1 VSAREGRFLI
11 GARRIL
17 GIISSMLRP
26 FGGRRG
32 LGFRLRLLLY
42 FSAVIVLPLGT
53 LGIAAPIFYSSGV
66 ERMSIAYTGQM
77 IAQVTRNAEFYI
89 KDVEKLI
96 DFLSSKP
103 AVREFLKGGPGAPAA
118 SEMQA
123 VKVSRP
129 EIAGLLALSADDR
142 LASPDFLRLSRDRLA
157 KEKWYAAAA
166 ATPGKV
172 VLTPRPVG
180 RNVRRIASGPDEET
194 VSVSKACLDP
204 ASREILGVV
213 EIDLDLGVIRGLLD
227 DAKVGSE
234 GFLFI
239 VDGGGEPVLGP
250 WNPVIYRVSPSW
262 IGESESGVVKRVRG
276 EDYEILARRSA
287 YTGWRT
293 VGVFSRTEVFHEA
306 DFVRASALVIG
317 GITVALALLLSFL
330 LASSVARPVVELE
343 GLMARAET
351 GDFSARF
358 EGDVADEVGRL
369 GQSYNA
375 MIAEIRNLIDLVYKE
390 QHDKREAELHILQE
404 QIKPHFLYNTLET
417 IRYMARRRGATDVE
431 DMVVALTKLFRVGL
445 SKGAETIA
453 LRDELDHAASYLFI
467 QNTRYAGKF
476 DYSIDADEAVLGL
489 SVLRLIIQPLA
500 ENAIY
505 HGIKEKRDRGFIRIS
520 ARESE
525 GILVLSVEDDGAGM
539 DEERKAALEAVLAG
553 AKPSPGLSEGFG
565 LYNVHERL
573 RLSFGPE
580 FGIRFE
586 SSLGGGTRVDILHP
600 LLNKG

>member
-1 VSAREGRFLI
+1 MPDSAPEGK
-11 GARRIL
+11 
-17 GIISSMLRP
+17 
-26 FGGRRG
+26 RG

-53 LGIAAPIFYSSGV
+53 LGVAAPILYSSGV
-66 ERMSIAYTGQM
+66 ERMSTAYTGQM
-77 IAQVTRNAEFYI
+77 IDQVTRNAEFYV
-89 KDVEKLI
+89 KDVEKII
-96 DFLSSKP
+96 DFLSTAP
-103 AVREFLKGGPGAPAA
+103 AVSSFFLGSGGGPAA
-118 SEMQA
+118 AEMRA

-142 LASPDFLRLSRDRLA
+142 LASPDFQRLSRDRLT
-157 KEKWYAAAA
+157 KEGWYAAAA
-166 ATPGKV
+166 AARGKV
-172 VLTPRPVG
+172 ALTPRPVG
-180 RNVRRIASGPDEET
+180 RNVRGLSTRPDEET
-194 VSVSKACLDP
+194 VAVSKASVD
-204 ASREILGVV
+204 AATGKILGVV

-239 VDGGGEPVLGP
+239 VDAAGEPVLGP
-250 WNPVIYRVSPSW
+250 WNPVIYRVSPAW
-262 IGESESGVVKRVRG
+262 IGESESGLVKRVKG

-317 GITVALALLLSFL
+317 GITVAMALVLSFL

-343 GLMARAET
+343 NLMARAET

-369 GQSYNA
+369 GRSYNA
-375 MIAEIRNLIDLVYKE
+375 MISEIRNLIDLVYEE

-417 IRYMARRRGATDVE
+417 IRYLARRRGATDVE
-431 DMVVALTKLFRVGL
+431 DMVVALTKLFRIGL
-445 SKGAETIA
+445 SRGAETIA

-476 DYSIDADEAVLGL
+476 RYSIEADEGVLARP
-489 SVLRLIIQPLA
+489 VLRLIVQPLV

-505 HGIKEKRDRGFIRIS
+505 HGIKEKRGEGSIRIR

-525 GILVLSVEDDGAGM
+525 GLLVLSVEDDGVGM
-539 DEERKAALEAVLAG
+539 DEERQASLREIIAG
-553 AKPSPGLSEGFG
+553 TRPSPGGSESFG
-565 LYNVHERL
+565 VYNVNERL
-573 RLSFGPE
+573 RLSFGLE
-580 FGIRFE
+580 YGVRFE
-586 SSLGGGTRVDILHP
+586 SAKGQGTRVEIIHP
-600 LLNKG
+600 LL

>member
-1 VSAREGRFLI
+1 MQEPAPEGK
-11 GARRIL
+11 
-17 GIISSMLRP
+17 
-26 FGGRRG
+26 RG
-32 LGFRLRLLLY
+32 PGFRLRLILY
-42 FSAVIVLPLGT
+42 FATVIVLPLGT
-53 LGIAAPIFYSSGV
+53 LGIAAPILYSSGV

-96 DFLSSKP
+96 DFLSSKS
-103 AVREFLKGGPGAPAA
+103 AVKAFLSGGPDEAA
-118 SEMQA
+118 AGEMRA

-129 EIAGLLALSADDR
+129 EIAGLLVLSADDR
-142 LASPDFLRLSRDRLA
+142 LASPDFLRISRDRLV
-157 KEKWYAAAA
+157 KERWYAAAA
-166 ATPGKV
+166 AAPGKV

-180 RNVRRIASGPDEET
+180 RNVRRSASGPDEET
-194 VSVSKACLDP
+194 VSVSKASVDP
-204 ASREILGVV
+204 ASGAVLGVV

-239 VDGGGEPVLGP
+239 VDAAGEPVLGP

-262 IGESESGVVKRVRG
+262 IGESESGLVKRVKG

-306 DFVRASALVIG
+306 DFVRASAFVIG
-317 GITVALALLLSFL
+317 GITVALALILSFL
-330 LASSVARPVVELE
+330 LASSVARPVIELE
-343 GLMARAET
+343 NLMARAET

-369 GQSYNA
+369 GRSYNA
-375 MIAEIRNLIDLVYKE
+375 MIAEIRKLIELVYKE

-417 IRYMARRRGATDVE
+417 IRYMARRRGADDVE
-431 DMVVALTKLFRVGL
+431 DMVVALTKLFRIGL
-445 SKGAETIA
+445 SKGAETIP
-453 LRDELDHAASYLFI
+453 LKNELDHASSYLFI

-476 DYSIDADEAVLGL
+476 DYSIEADEAVLARP
-489 SVLRLIIQPLA
+489 VLRLILQPLV

-505 HGIKEKRDRGFIRIS
+505 HGIKERLDRGSIRIA

-525 GILVLSVEDDGAGM
+525 GFLLLSVADDGAGM
-539 DEERKAALEAVLAG
+539 DEARQAALREILAG
-553 AKPSPGLSEGFG
+553 ERPAAGAVEGFG
-565 LYNVHERL
+565 VYNVNERL

-580 FGIRFE
+580 YGIKFE
-586 SSLGGGTRVDILHP
+586 SAAGRGTRVEILHP
-600 LLNKG
+600 LL